1 MPIICCPFP
10 RRLRVKFA
18 VIEDKQHA
26 TPARPC
32 PQPARG
38 PLIYTQGSPA
48 VSEAAQ
54 PSERV
59 QERPSLQEVVAP
71 TTIIPVE
78 PSDLA
83 ELVVE
88 DSDTDDE
95 RQPNAR
101 RRSTGTLV
109 LVKTRICR
117 HLSQGSLSR
126 DKNRY
131 SAPLSQEEIE
141 RRAELKRLRDRR
153 IQEELRGEEQGLSN
167 GSISP
172 TRHQQANGIH
182 PGNISVRGP
191 RDDIEF
197 SVTRKGSRTN
207 TVNLTPSVR
216 SGPCSP
222 SKEKDRDCC
231 NKRNGNGIQRDS
243 LENCRPSHRSLQ
255 QPLTSIPP
263 SPDLKPAL
271 SPSSSLA
278 SWRLSY
284 NAERLGEYIR
294 GPQGSPGA
302 EKFPGQATTAT
313 SPVRDPH
320 RAGADTPPLLSCVPD
335 DPRPN
340 IYPEVERSDS
350 SPMKLWLRSQGLD
363 LSVPSRAM
371 THTDPDLDQ
380 DTDLQQA
387 QVVYLKRP
395 NSTPHP
401 AVVPETD
408 TRRYGVIHLHDM
420 DIHDWLATNSLN
432 TPQFSPSP
440 SQSVRENQR
449 NSVTGQQD
457 SCAESTEAP
466 IGHSGPQ
473 VQEEVEKRSASSFYP
488 SAAASTHLIQSP
500 NTSVMNIP
508 DPQAYQEFALLDFKG
523 TLHQPLV
530 TELSLTC
537 LQNSIFLLILMGL
550 RHRRNK
556 LAMQP

>member
-10 RRLRVKFA
+10 RRLRVKSA

-26 TPARPC
+26 TRARFS
-32 PQPARG
+32 PQPTLG
-38 PLIYTQGSPA
+38 SLIYTRGSPI
-48 VSEAAQ
+48 VTEAAQ

-59 QERPSLQEVVAP
+59 QERPTLQEAAGP
-71 TTIIPVE
+71 TTVIPVE
-78 PSDLA
+78 PSELA

-101 RRSTGTLV
+101 RKSTGPLE

-117 HLSQGSLSR
+117 HLSQGSPSR

-131 SAPLSQEEIE
+131 SAPLSEEEIE

-172 TRHQQANGIH
+172 KHHQQANGIL
-182 PGNISVRGP
+182 PGNISARGP

-197 SVTRKGSRTN
+197 SVTRKSSRTN
-207 TVNLTPSVR
+207 TVNLAPSVR

-222 SKEKDRDCC
+222 SKEKSGTDCC
-231 NKRNGNGIQRDS
+231 TRRNGDGIQRDS
-243 LENCRPSHRSLQ
+243 LDNCQPSHRFLQ

-263 SPDLKPAL
+263 SPDLQPAL

-284 NAERLGEYIR
+284 NAERLEEYIR
-294 GPQGSPGA
+294 GPQGSPVA
-302 EKFPGQATTAT
+302 ENVPGTVSTAT
-313 SPVRDPH
+313 PPVHGPH
-320 RAGADTPPLLSCVPD
+320 RAGADTPPQISCVPD
-335 DPRPN
+335 DLHPN
-340 IYPEVERSDS
+340 FSPDVKRSRTGDS

-363 LSVPSRAM
+363 LSVPSTAV
-371 THTDPDLDQ
+371 TYTDPDLDQ

-408 TRRYGVIHLHDM
+408 TRRYGVIHLQDM
-420 DIHDWLATNSLN
+420 DIHEWLATNSLN
-432 TPQFSPSP
+432 TPQYSPSP
-440 SQSVRENQR
+440 SQSMRENQR
-449 NSVTGQQD
+449 HNVAGQQD
-457 SCAESTEAP
+457 SGADSTEP
-466 IGHSGPQ
+466 PTDHSGLQAQEQ
-473 VQEEVEKRSASSFYP
+473 VEERAASSFYP
-488 SAAASTHLIQSP
+488 SGAASTHLIQSP
-500 NTSVMNIP
+500 NTSAMNIP
-508 DPQAYQEFALLDFKG
+508 SPQAYQEFSSLDFKG
-523 TLHQPLV
+523 MPHQDR
-530 TELSLTC
+530 S
-537 LQNSIFLLILMGL
+537 QNCHLLLCRI
-550 RHRRNK
+550 
-556 LAMQP
+556 QSFS